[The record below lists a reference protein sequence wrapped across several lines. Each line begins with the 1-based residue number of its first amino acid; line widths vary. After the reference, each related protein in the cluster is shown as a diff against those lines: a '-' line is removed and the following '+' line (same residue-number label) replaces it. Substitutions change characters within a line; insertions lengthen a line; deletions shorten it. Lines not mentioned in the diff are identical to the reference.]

1 MVDYKQLYFHV
12 FAAVADAVEA
22 LEQSEP
28 IRAKQMLIAAMQE
41 AEEQYLKAGDLPAE
55 A

>member
-12 FAAVADAVEA
+12 FAAMADAVEA
-22 LEQSEP
+22 LEQNAPST
-28 IRAKQMLIAAMQE
+28 AKHLLITAMQT

-55 A
+55 S